1 MKKQIVAIKDASGSI
16 ILGEFTK
23 ETDQFIWI
31 KNPATLFIQPTATGQ
46 LNVQLFPMVFGE
58 LLSTD
63 SRKDGTVWKFSTAS
77 NAAATELEFD
87 AKLLDQYSRI
97 FNPSPIITPQNS
109 GEVIKLFDD

>member
-16 ILGEFTK
+16 VLGEFSS
-23 ETDQFIWI
+23 EADGFIFI

-63 SRKDGTVWKFSTAS
+63 SRKDGTVWKFATAS
-77 NAAATELEFD
+77 NAVATELEFD
-87 AKLLDQYSRI
+87 AKLMEQYTRI